1 LITDDLPKDWVGY
14 GVKILFSLNLFF
26 SYPLVLYPAHI
37 VIENIIYDGWAKTK
51 RRQWSKNF
59 TRTLLVLFT
68 VILTILIGKKLDKF
82 LGIVG
87 SLTCTPIAFT
97 FPALFHLQACAETRK
112 QKIIDWTIIIISI
125 GILIFCTFLGLFH
138 WGDPDE

>member
-1 LITDDLPKDWVGY
+1 MITDDLPKNWVGY

-37 VIENIIYDGWAKTK
+37 VIENIIYDGWPKTK

-59 TRTLLVLFT
+59 TRSLLVLFT
-68 VILTILIGKKLDKF
+68 VILTILIGDKLDKF

-97 FPALFHLQACAETRK
+97 FPALFHLKACAETPK
-112 QKIIDWTIIIISI
+112 QKCVDWTIIIVSF
-125 GILIFCTFLGLFH
+125 GILIFCTLLGIIH
-138 WGDPDE
+138 WGEE